1 MMKNALKL
9 FLLFTSTT
17 VLFAQSSAADRIL
30 GDWLTPNQESTIE
43 IVKCGD
49 SYCGS
54 IKSMQKPKNDAHN
67 PDSSLRGRPLVG
79 AQIMKGFQY
88 SGSDTWSG
96 GAIYA
101 PARGK
106 TVNPDLVLSTPAT
119 LDIKVK
125 ADKIGKIS
133 MMSKTVT
140 WTRAK

>member
-1 MMKNALKL
+1 MKNALRL
-9 FLLFTSTT
+9 LLLFISTT
-17 VLFAQSSAADRIL
+17 ALFAQSSPADRIL

-49 SYCGS
+49 AYCGS
-54 IKSMQKPKNDAHN
+54 IKSMQSPKNDAHN
-67 PDSSLRGRPLVG
+67 PDSSLRDRPLIG
-79 AQIMKGFQY
+79 AQILKGFQY

-96 GAIYA
+96 GALYA

-106 TVNPDLVLSTPAT
+106 TVNPDLVLSAPDT

-125 ADKIGKIS
+125 AGKIS

>member
-1 MMKNALKL
+1 MKTVLKL
-9 FLLFTSTT
+9 VLLLVSTT
-17 VLFAQSSAADRIL
+17 ALFAQSSPADRIL

-49 SYCGS
+49 AYCGS
-54 IKSMQKPKNDAHN
+54 IKSMRRPSNDAHN
-67 PDSSLRGRPLVG
+67 PDSSLRDRPLVG
-79 AQIMKGFQY
+79 AQVMKDFQY

-106 TVNPDLVLSTPAT
+106 TVYPDLVLGTPDT

-125 ADKIGKIS
+125 AK

-140 WTRAK
+140 WTRIK